1 MLYNQIKAVD
11 PNWRFDELEP
21 LEAMDAQGRANTIKD
36 LLMERAKV
44 YYKIRGDIGP
54 LQVETLRFLQ
64 GAVDREYEEAV
75 IKYNSSKLPVHLSR
89 EETIGNYIDAK
100 VRQSLK

>member
-11 PNWRFDELEP
+11 PNWRFDEIEP

-64 GAVDREYEEAV
+64 GRCGQG
-75 IKYNSSKLPVHLSR
+75 I
-89 EETIGNYIDAK
+89 
-100 VRQSLK
+100 